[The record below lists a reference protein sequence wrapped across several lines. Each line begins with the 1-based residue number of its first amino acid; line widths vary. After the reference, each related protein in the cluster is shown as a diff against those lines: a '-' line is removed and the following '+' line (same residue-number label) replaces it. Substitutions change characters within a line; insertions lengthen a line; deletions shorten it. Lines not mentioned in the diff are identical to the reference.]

1 LSFASAQA
9 KGFLPLSRAV
19 EEEEKNAENGGGII
33 FLRIQNEKM
42 GIASQKMFG

>member
-19 EEEEKNAENGGGII
+19 EEEENAENGGGII